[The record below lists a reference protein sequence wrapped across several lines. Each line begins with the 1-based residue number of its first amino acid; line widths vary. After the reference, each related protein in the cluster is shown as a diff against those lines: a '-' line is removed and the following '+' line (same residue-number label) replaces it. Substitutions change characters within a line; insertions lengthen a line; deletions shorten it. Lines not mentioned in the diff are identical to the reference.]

1 MIACSI
7 QCAARRRASEQLH
20 DLCISSKGPDCLVPV
35 QLYEGEVEPWLM
47 SDNCTENVPILIRRA
62 TFCGA
67 FNADARNFHTY
78 SSFTLSLMLAQVL
91 CD

>member
-1 MIACSI
+1 MCLGLNIFALGF
-7 QCAARRRASEQLH
+7 R
-20 DLCISSKGPDCLVPV
+20 ISPDPKSVCV

-67 FNADARNFHTY
+67 FNADARNF
-78 SSFTLSLMLAQVL
+78 QVL
-91 CD
+91 PPLNPKP